1 MDTVSVNPNRRRVG
15 NTSPCVLHEAGK
27 VEEELEGFIRVY
39 RNGSV
44 ERFSQVV
51 SNVPPSEKPTETVA
65 SRDVV
70 IDAATRV
77 WVRLYLP
84 AEHRRRNGKLPVV
97 IYFHGG
103 GFVMGSPAWS
113 IYHTFMCRLASEI
126 NSVIISVAYRLAPEN
141 RLPAAY
147 DDCFGAV
154 EWVRQ
159 QAAGSRTVQAAN
171 NPKEAEESWLRSYC
185 DFSRCFLAGD
195 SAGGNIAHHVA
206 MRASK
211 RDVKPLLIRGA
222 IIIQPFFGGENRS
235 AWERETCDPALP
247 QKWIDVFWKLSLPV
261 GASRD
266 HPSCSVPDSSTLQDI
281 LLPPILLCISERD
294 VMRERNLNYY
304 EALRRAGKNV
314 RQVIFKDVGH
324 AFQLLQPQAPR
335 IHELTRD
342 IREFI
347 NKYL

>member
-1 MDTVSVNPNRRRVG
+1 MDAVTVNSNRRPVG
-15 NTSPCVLHEAGK
+15 NISSCLLHEAGK
-27 VEEELEGFIRVY
+27 VEEELEGFMRVY

-44 ERFSQVV
+44 ERFAYVV
-51 SNVPPSEKPTETVA
+51 SSVPASDKSSEPVA

-77 WVRLYLP
+77 WARLYLP
-84 AEHRRRNGKLPVV
+84 ADHQQRREKLPLV

-113 IYHTFMCRLASEI
+113 IYHTFMCRLACEI
-126 NSVIISVAYRLAPEN
+126 NSVIISVGYRLAPEN

-159 QAAGSRTVQAAN
+159 QAAKT
-171 NPKEAEESWLRSYC
+171 PKEAEESWLRSYC

-206 MRASK
+206 MRAAK
-211 RDVKPLLIRGA
+211 TDVKPLHIKGV
-222 IIIQPFFGGENRS
+222 IIIQPFFGGESRS
-235 AWERETCDPALP
+235 AWERETSDPALP

-266 HPSCSVPDSSTLQDI
+266 HSSCNVPNSSTLQHV
-281 LLPPILLCISERD
+281 LLAPILLCISERD
-294 VMRERNLNYY
+294 VLRERNLEYY
-304 EALRRAGKNV
+304 EALKRAGKNV
-314 RQVIFKDVGH
+314 RHVIFKDVGH
-324 AFQLLQPQAPR
+324 AFQLLEPQSPR
-335 IHELTRD
+335 IRELTKD

-347 NKYL
+347 NKYQCNSSK